1 MKIPFFRAEHPD
13 EKNLG
18 DNPASEVQ
26 SQPMK
31 VYFEAL
37 PITQDRLGKVY
48 GRVQHPPLNCY
59 IEVSEQQVKHL
70 FELDDK
76 LVLSLYTAKASIPD
90 RFTIFDSEGTP
101 LAQDAVLRTA
111 GRQHLNFHVG
121 DQEYMAS
128 FDLAAELS
136 ERSPNRYKPMKTK
149 TGMGM

>member
-1 MKIPFFRAEHPD
+1 MKIPFFSTKTSD
-13 EKNLG
+13 ETNLAG
-18 DNPASEVQ
+18 APAGEVQ

-37 PITQDRLGKVY
+37 PITQDRLGNVY
-48 GRVQHPPLNCY
+48 GRVQHPPLKCY
-59 IEVSEQQVKHL
+59 IEVSESQVKHL
-70 FELDDK
+70 FALDDE

-90 RFTIFDSEGTP
+90 RFTIFDSEDNP
-101 LAQDAVLRTA
+101 LTKDAVLRTA

-128 FDLAAELS
+128 FNLATELS
-136 ERSPNRYKPMKTK
+136 ERSPNRHKPMRTK